1 MSYRSHRDSSWRRFW
16 HYHGQ
21 KVAVAL
27 LVLLVLTVVGLLMWF
42 MTDMRFRSRS
52 ASRSLGSLRLA
63 ALNQHPAL
71 AQQGLHGAVHE
82 QFGQR
87 M

>member
-1 MSYRSHRDSSWRRFW
+1 MSYRSHRESAWRRFW
-16 HYHGQ
+16 HHHGQ
-21 KVAVAL
+21 TVAVSL
-27 LVLLVLTVVGLLMWF
+27 LVLLVLAVVGLLMWF

-52 ASRSLGSLRLA
+52 ASRSVSPDCLA
-63 ALNQHPAL
+63 VLNQHPAL
-71 AQQGLHGAVHE
+71 AQQCLHGAVHK